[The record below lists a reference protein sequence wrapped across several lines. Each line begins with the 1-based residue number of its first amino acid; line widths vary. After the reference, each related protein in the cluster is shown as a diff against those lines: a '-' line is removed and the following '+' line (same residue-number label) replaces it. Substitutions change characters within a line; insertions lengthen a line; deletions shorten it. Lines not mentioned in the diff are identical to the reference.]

1 MNLKEWLK
9 NQNLHTSEFTYNL
22 YKRVGKNEY
31 YVGNY
36 SVDELTNSIYALEN
50 SFTFNNDKII
60 ILEKNIYKN

>member
-9 NQNLHTSEFTYNL
+9 NQNLQFTYNL
-22 YKRVGKNEY
+22 FKRIGKNEY

-36 SVDELTNSIYALEN
+36 SVYELINSIYALEN